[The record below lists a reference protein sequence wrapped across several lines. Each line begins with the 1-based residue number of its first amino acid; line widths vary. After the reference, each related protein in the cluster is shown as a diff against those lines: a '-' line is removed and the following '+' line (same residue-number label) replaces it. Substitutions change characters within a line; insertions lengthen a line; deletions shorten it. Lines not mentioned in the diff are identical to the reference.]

1 MQRRTAYEDVN
12 RYLSPRRIAL
22 LSLAITLAFYL
33 VYTFTQY
40 IGKPAFPSPNAKE
53 DPKAE
58 RFDPDASHGRDAAR
72 FEEARPP
79 HDLPP
84 RQEHF
89 EGHHPKGKEPHL
101 PYLILLN
108 APLTFVMLFVRFLY
122 IRRVFTVQFKKD
134 YYEIVFNIV
143 GTLLI
148 TIALSTL
155 ITVMEFKIW
164 PNLPGPPKPLIH
176 HIKIGW
182 LGDLFLTIIT
192 LLTSYLL
199 RSIYQ
204 RKKFA
209 VENEELR
216 TENIRSH
223 YEALKS
229 QLDPHFLFNS
239 LNTLQTLVEMDRDK
253 AGEYIQELSAVLRY
267 TLQNK
272 EMTTLEEELKCV
284 QAYCSMMQIRYG
296 DNLKFDF
303 DIDDKYLAYNV
314 LPLSIQ
320 GLIENAIK
328 HNTISKRQ
336 PLTVTIATDAQGRV
350 KVSNPIQPKV
360 TEEEGN
366 GIGLAN
372 LTERYRLRWDENV
385 EISNDG
391 TIFSVTLPL
400 KENRNTI

>member
-1 MQRRTAYEDVN
+1 MHHRTAFEDVD
-12 RYLSPRRIAL
+12 RYMSPRRIAL
-22 LSLAITLAFYL
+22 ISLAITLAFYF
-33 VYTFTQY
+33 VYTFMQY
-40 IGKPAFPSPNAKE
+40 FGKPAFPPPNAMDNPRE
-53 DPKAE
+53 ESFAPDSSLRNETFRLDKAL
-58 RFDPDASHGRDAAR
+58 PPPN
-72 FEEARPP
+72 RPP
-79 HDLPP
+79 RDEPFDDGP
-84 RQEHF
+84 EI
-89 EGHHPKGKEPHL
+89 KEPSL
-101 PYLILLN
+101 AILLLVN
-108 APLTFVMLFVRFLY
+108 VPLTFLMLFALFCY
-122 IRRVFTVQFKKD
+122 IRKVFTIHFRKD
-134 YYEIVFNIV
+134 YYDIGFNIV
-143 GTLLI
+143 GSLLI
-148 TIALSTL
+148 TLVISTL
-155 ITVMEFKIW
+155 ITVLEFKMW
-164 PNLPGPPKPLIH
+164 PHLPGPPKPLIH
-176 HIKIGW
+176 HITMGW
-182 LGDLFLTIIT
+182 LGDSFLMIIV
-192 LLTSYLL
+192 LMTSYLL
-199 RSIYQ
+199 RSIYL

-253 AGEYIQELSAVLRY
+253 AEDYIQELSAVLRY

-272 EMTTLEEELKCV
+272 EMATLEEELNCV
-284 QAYCSMMQIRYG
+284 QAYCNMMQIRYG
-296 DNLKFDF
+296 DNLRFDF
-303 DIDDKYLAYNV
+303 DIDAKYLKYNV

-336 PLTVTIATDAQGRV
+336 PLTVKIATDAQSRI

-360 TEEEGN
+360 TEEIGN

-372 LTERYRLRWDENV
+372 LTERYRLMWDKNV

-400 KENRNTI
+400 KENKNTI

>member
-12 RYLSPRRIAL
+12 RYLSLSRIVL
-22 LSLAITLAFYL
+22 LSLAITLAFYS
-33 VYTFTQY
+33 VFTFTQY
-40 IGKPAFPSPNAKE
+40 IGKPAFPPPNAN
-53 DPKAE
+53 DNPMQE
-58 RFDPDASHGRDAAR
+58 RLDSDTSQRSDASH
-72 FEEARPP
+72 FEEILTPS
-79 HDLPP
+79 DKP
-84 RQEHF
+84 RNEHF
-89 EGHHPKGKEPHL
+89 NEHHSKGKEPRL
-101 PYLILLN
+101 PYVILVNL
-108 APLTFVMLFVRFLY
+108 PLTFIMLFVIFCY
-122 IRRVFTVQFKKD
+122 IRWVFTLQFKKD
-134 YYEIVFNIV
+134 YLEIVVNIV
-143 GTLLI
+143 GLFVI
-148 TIALSTL
+148 TIVLSTL
-155 ITVMEFKIW
+155 ITVLEFVIW
-164 PNLPGPPKPLIH
+164 PNLPGPPRPLMH
-176 HIKIGW
+176 HIKVGW
-182 LGDLFLTIIT
+182 LGDLFLTIIS

-229 QLDPHFLFNS
+229 QLDPHFIFNS

-253 AGEYIQELSAVLRY
+253 AESYIQELSAVLRY

-272 EMTTLEEELKCV
+272 EMSTLEEELKCV

-296 DNLKFDF
+296 DNLRFDF
-303 DIDDKYLAYNV
+303 DIDDKYLTCNV

-320 GLIENAIK
+320 GLVENAIK

-336 PLTVTIATDAQGRV
+336 PLTIKIATDAQGRI

>member
-1 MQRRTAYEDVN
+1 MLRRTAFEDVN
-12 RYLSPRRIAL
+12 RYLPLRRIAL
-22 LSLAITLAFYL
+22 LSLVISLTFYF

-53 DPKAE
+53 RPRQE
-58 RFDPDASHGRDAAR
+58 RFDPDVSPR
-72 FEEARPP
+72 EETFRLDKALPRPDRPP
-79 HDLPP
+79 MDEPFDDGP
-84 RQEHF
+84 EI
-89 EGHHPKGKEPHL
+89 KEPPL
-101 PYLILLN
+101 SVLLLVN
-108 APLTFVMLFVRFLY
+108 VPLTFLMLFALFCY
-122 IRRVFTVQFKKD
+122 IRRIFTIQFKKD
-134 YYEIVFNIV
+134 YYDIIINIV
-143 GTLLI
+143 GSLLI
-148 TIALSTL
+148 TLVLSTL
-155 ITVMEFKIW
+155 ITVLEFMIW

-176 HIKIGW
+176 HITIGW
-182 LGDLFLTIIT
+182 LGDLFLMIIA

-239 LNTLQTLVEMDRDK
+239 LNTLQTLVETNRDK
-253 AGEYIQELSAVLRY
+253 AEGYIQELSAVLRY

-272 EMTTLEEELKCV
+272 EMATLKEELKCV

-296 DNLKFDF
+296 DNLKFDY
-303 DIDDKYLAYNV
+303 DIDDKYKTYNV

-320 GLIENAIK
+320 GLVENAIK
-328 HNTISKRQ
+328 HNTISTRQ
-336 PLTVTIATDAQGRV
+336 PLTVKIATDAQGRV
-350 KVSNPIQPKV
+350 TVSNPIQPKI
-360 TEEEGN
+360 TEEAGN

-385 EISNDG
+385 EISDDG
-391 TIFSVTLPL
+391 KVFSVTLPL
-400 KENRNTI
+400 KENKNTI

>member
-1 MQRRTAYEDVN
+1 MQRRTAFEDVN
-12 RYLSPRRIAL
+12 RYLPLRRIVL
-22 LSLAITLAFYL
+22 LSLVISLAFYS

-53 DPKAE
+53 RPRQE
-58 RFDPDASHGRDAAR
+58 RFDPDISPNNETFRLDKALPPPD
-72 FEEARPP
+72 RPP
-79 HDLPP
+79 MDEPFGDRP
-84 RQEHF
+84 EI
-89 EGHHPKGKEPHL
+89 KEPPL
-101 PYLILLN
+101 SVLLLVN
-108 APLTFVMLFVRFLY
+108 VPLTFLMLFALFCY
-122 IRRVFTVQFKKD
+122 IRRIFTIQFKKD
-134 YYEIVFNIV
+134 YYDIIINIV
-143 GTLLI
+143 GSLLI
-148 TIALSTL
+148 TLGLSTL
-155 ITVMEFKIW
+155 ITVLEFMIW
-164 PNLPGPPKPLIH
+164 PHLPGPPKPLIH
-176 HIKIGW
+176 HITIGW
-182 LGDLFLTIIT
+182 LGDLFLMIVV

-239 LNTLQTLVEMDRDK
+239 LNTLQTLVETDRDK
-253 AGEYIQELSAVLRY
+253 AEGYIQELSAVLRY

-272 EMTTLEEELKCV
+272 EMATLQEELRCV

-296 DNLKFDF
+296 DNLKFDY
-303 DIDDKYLAYNV
+303 DIDSKYLTYNV

-320 GLIENAIK
+320 GLVENAIK
-328 HNTISKRQ
+328 HNTISTRQ
-336 PLTVTIATDAQGRV
+336 PLTVKIATDSQGRV
-350 KVSNPIQPKV
+350 TVSNPIQPKV
-360 TEEEGN
+360 TEESGN

-400 KENRNTI
+400 KENRSTI

>member
-1 MQRRTAYEDVN
+1 MQRRTAFADVN
-12 RYLSPRRIAL
+12 RYLPLRRIAM
-22 LSLAITLAFYL
+22 LSLVITLGFYF

-53 DPKAE
+53 RPRQE
-58 RFDPDASHGRDAAR
+58 RFDPDVSHRDETFRLDKALPPPD
-72 FEEARPP
+72 RPP
-79 HDLPP
+79 RDDPFDDRPKIKKPP
-84 RQEHF
+84 
-89 EGHHPKGKEPHL
+89 L
-101 PYLILLN
+101 SVLLLVN
-108 APLTFVMLFVRFLY
+108 VPLTFLMLFALFCY
-122 IRRVFTVQFKKD
+122 IRRVFTIQFKKD
-134 YYEIVFNIV
+134 YYDIIVNIV
-143 GTLLI
+143 GSLLI
-148 TIALSTL
+148 TLGLSTL
-155 ITVMEFKIW
+155 ITVLEFMIW

-176 HIKIGW
+176 HITIGW
-182 LGDLFLTIIT
+182 LGDLFLMIIA

-253 AGEYIQELSAVLRY
+253 AEGYIQELSAVLRY

-272 EMTTLEEELKCV
+272 EMVTLEEELKCV
-284 QAYCSMMQIRYG
+284 QAYCNMMQIRYG
-296 DNLKFDF
+296 DNLRFDF
-303 DIDDKYLAYNV
+303 DVDDKYLAYNV

-336 PLTVTIATDAQGRV
+336 PLTIKIATDAQDRI

-400 KENRNTI
+400 KENGNTL

>member
-1 MQRRTAYEDVN
+1 MQRRTAFEDVN
-12 RYLSPRRIAL
+12 RYLSLKRIAL
-22 LSLAITLAFYL
+22 LSLAISLAFYF

-40 IGKPAFPSPNAKE
+40 IGKPAFPSPNSKE
-53 DPKAE
+53 NPRTE
-58 RFDPDASHGRDAAR
+58 RTAPDASQRRDAAR
-72 FEEARPP
+72 FDEAQPP
-79 HDLPP
+79 HDRPP
-84 RQEHF
+84 RREGFDEH
-89 EGHHPKGKEPHL
+89 PPRGKEPRL

-108 APLTFVMLFVRFLY
+108 VPLTFVMIFALFLY
-122 IRRVFTVQFKKD
+122 IRRIFTVQFKKD
-134 YYEIVFNIV
+134 YWEIVFSIV

-148 TIALSTL
+148 TLTLSAL
-155 ITVMEFKIW
+155 ITVLELQIW

-182 LGDLFLTIIT
+182 LGDVFLMIIT

-239 LNTLQTLVEMDRDK
+239 LNTLQTLVGMDRDK
-253 AGEYIQELSAVLRY
+253 AEEYIQELSVVLRY

-272 EMTTLEEELKCV
+272 ETTTLEEELKCV
-284 QAYCSMMQIRYG
+284 QAYCSMMQIRFG

-303 DIDDKYLAYNV
+303 DIDDKYLTYSV
-314 LPLSIQ
+314 LPLSLQ
-320 GLIENAIK
+320 GLVENAIK

-336 PLTVTIATDAQGRV
+336 PLVVTIATDSQGLI

-360 TEEEGN
+360 TEEKGN
-366 GIGLAN
+366 GIGLVN
-372 LTERYRLRWDENV
+372 LAERYRLRWNENV
-385 EISNDG
+385 GISNDG

-400 KENRNTI
+400 KENKKTL